1 MASFIF
7 SAESA
12 EAPSFAHQ
20 CRRVRHSHSST
31 ALQPWSSAKAD
42 KLNKK
47 RMVSKK
53 TQSNEETNIL
63 QNTNSSDE
71 SVDSPDANTNSE
83 ITAKTAS
90 AKLALVVEL
99 MTQAE
104 NMLVQARQLIQTTVS
119 LPLPKIGRT
128 IESADIGNDD
138 SPVIEGVFDGQQM
151 IGPDGKHYSV
161 PANYASKSKLVEG
174 DLMKL
179 TITPKGAFVYKQI
192 GPIARRRL
200 RGILVCN
207 QGGNDYSAKVN
218 DRLYRILTASVT
230 YFHGREGDEVII
242 LVPENGES
250 KWAAV
255 ENIVKSSEQLGTTLA
270 TGQAVSDEEIDGI

>member
-1 MASFIF
+1 
-7 SAESA
+7 
-12 EAPSFAHQ
+12 
-20 CRRVRHSHSST
+20 
-31 ALQPWSSAKAD
+31 
-42 KLNKK
+42 
-47 RMVSKK
+47 MVSQK
-53 TQSNEETNIL
+53 TQNNEETNIL

-71 SVDSPDANTNSE
+71 PEGSLDANINSE
-83 ITAKTAS
+83 ITTSATS
-90 AKLALVVEL
+90 AKLALAVEL
-99 MTQAE
+99 MTKAE
-104 NMLVQARQLIQTTVS
+104 NILVRARQLIQTTVS

-128 IESADIGNDD
+128 VEPADIGNDD
-138 SPVIEGVFDGQQM
+138 AHVIEGVFDGQQM

-207 QGGNDYSAKVN
+207 QGGNDYSVKVN
-218 DRLYRILTASVT
+218 DRGYRILTASVT
-230 YFHGREGDEVII
+230 YFHGREGDEVIV
-242 LVPENGES
+242 LVPESGES

-255 ENIVKSSEQLGTTLA
+255 ENIVKSSEQFGA
-270 TGQAVSDEEIDGI
+270 ID